1 MEKQTILSLLI
12 EEDGQD
18 DEQTHEYLFVTVSAL
33 QSCAL
38 TNKTRG
44 RHSIAALIVICIV
57 NDAARD

>member
-1 MEKQTILSLLI
+1 MINPFLFHKQMEKKTILSLLI

-33 QSCAL
+33 QSGAL

-44 RHSIAALIVICIV
+44 RHSIAAV
-57 NDAARD
+57 